1 MSSLLIVIIGFVLWV
16 LIAATIESLREGSS
30 KDFIKQIT
38 PLVWIASVI
47 CYLVVYGSSILESFP
62 LLMGFLAV
70 LIGGFFLALWIESL
84 CD

>member
-16 LIAATIESLREGSS
+16 LIAATIESLRETP
-30 KDFIKQIT
+30 KAFIKQIT

-70 LIGGFFLALWIESL
+70 LIGGFFLGLWIESL